1 MRQASSHNHARLLE
15 WWTDDPSNPDRPLL
29 NDPDV
34 QRLIAAIR
42 PASHAADLGGVMS
55 LNVLLGGELVLR
67 VHQPFVSR
75 PRLLALQRVRRRLA
89 GQGLRV
95 PLPVPW
101 KDETVFRC
109 GKRWAELEA
118 YLPHQRPAHTLD
130 SYTWLFGAIGTLHR
144 ALRTLDLAV
153 PRPLVA
159 TYAPPGSLRRWLPI
173 TEAAVRGDPEAAG
186 VARLLRALVRR
197 LRRQWVP
204 ATELPVQL
212 VHGDARLS
220 NLCRAADGGT
230 VYLDFGFLARRPR
243 IHELAYALAFML
255 LALGGHRAP
264 ESFAWERIPPLV
276 EAYEAA
282 ANTSL
287 TQAERKALAPYTAS
301 VPLYAAALDGFTGNP
316 VKKLCSRLPFLR
328 PSDWLLEHPEALR
341 V

>member
-1 MRQASSHNHARLLE
+1 MRRVVRRPHPRLRE
-15 WWTDDPSNPDRPLL
+15 WWTDDLADPDRPRL
-29 NDPDV
+29 NNPDV
-34 QRLIAAIR
+34 QRLITVIR
-42 PASHAADLGGVMS
+42 PGAQAVDLGGVMS
-55 LNVLLGGELVLR
+55 LNVRLGDDLVLR

-75 PRLLALQRVRRRLA
+75 PRLLALQGVRRRLA
-89 GQGLRV
+89 GQGLLV

-101 KDETVFRC
+101 KDKTAFRC
-109 GKRWAELEA
+109 GKRWAELEE
-118 YLPHQRPAHTLD
+118 YLPHERPAQALD

-144 ALRTLDLAV
+144 ALRDLDLAV

-173 TEAAVRGDPEAAG
+173 TKAAVQRDPEAADI
-186 VARLLRALVRR
+186 ARLLSTLVRQ
-197 LRRQWVP
+197 LRRRWVP

-220 NLCRAADGGT
+220 NICQAEDGRT
-230 VYLDFGFLARRPR
+230 VYLDFGFLAHRPR

-264 ESFAWERIPPLV
+264 EHSAWECIPSFV

-282 ANTSL
+282 ANAHL
-287 TQAERKALAPYTAS
+287 TQAERKALAPYAAS
-301 VPLYAAALDGFTGNP
+301 VLLYAAALDGFTEDP
-316 VKKLCSRLPFLR
+316 VSKLRSRLPFLQL
-328 PSDWLLEHPEALR
+328 SAWLLAHPKALL